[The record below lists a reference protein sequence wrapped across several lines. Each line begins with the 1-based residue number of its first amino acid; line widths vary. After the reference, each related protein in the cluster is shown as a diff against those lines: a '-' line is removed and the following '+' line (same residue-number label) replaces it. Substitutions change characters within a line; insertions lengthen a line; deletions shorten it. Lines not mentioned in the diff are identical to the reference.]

1 LIRSMTGYGRGEIER
16 EGVRVTAELRSFNNR
31 FLELTPK
38 IPRFLAPLESD
49 IKRVIHKQV
58 SRGRVLVNI
67 NWEDAGGLAETISLD
82 EEVADRYYSLL
93 QAVKER
99 YNLPG
104 DIDLSAF
111 TELPDLLK
119 RDVAEWEPAR
129 ALPFIEE
136 ALGVALEELLGMK
149 SREGNALAQDLT
161 ERIDRTLTYLEK
173 IQSRIP
179 RRIEEVRQK
188 LTTRL
193 AEITEQT
200 ESSEALLAQEI
211 VLFTDRSDCTEEC
224 VRYQVHCDNFKSY
237 LAEGGAVG
245 RKLNFLLQEMARE
258 TNTMGV
264 KASDA
269 DVSTNVVLIKEELER
284 IREQVQ
290 NIE

>member
-1 LIRSMTGYGRGEIER
+1 MTGYGRGEIER
-16 EGVRVTAELRSFNNR
+16 DGVRVTAELRSFNNR

-38 IPRFLAPLESD
+38 IPRFLAPLEGE
-49 IKRVIHKQV
+49 IKTVIHRQV

-67 NWEDAGGLAETISLD
+67 SWEDAGGLAETISLD
-82 EEVADRYYSLL
+82 EELADHYYGLL
-93 QAVKER
+93 QAVKGR

-104 DIDLSAF
+104 DIDLSTF
-111 TELPDLLK
+111 TALPDILR
-119 RDVAEWEPAR
+119 RDIDEWEPAQ
-129 ALPFIEE
+129 ALPLVEE
-136 ALGVALEELLGMK
+136 ALAIALEEMVRMK
-149 SREGNALAQDLT
+149 SKEGGALARDLA
-161 ERIDRTLTYLEK
+161 ERIDRTLTYLET
-173 IQSRIP
+173 IQRRIP

-188 LTTRL
+188 LAARL
-193 AEITEQT
+193 AEVAEQT
-200 ESSEALLAQEI
+200 ECSEALLAQEL

-269 DVSTNVVLIKEELER
+269 DVSTHVVLIKEELER

>member
-1 LIRSMTGYGRGEIER
+1 MTGYGRGEIER
-16 EGVRVTAELRSFNNR
+16 EGVRVTAELRTFNNR

-38 IPRFLAPLESD
+38 IPRFLAPLEND

-82 EEVADRYYSLL
+82 EEVADRYYGLL
-93 QAVKER
+93 RAVKER

-104 DIDLSAF
+104 DIDLPAF
-111 TELPDLLK
+111 TVLPDLLK
-119 RDVAEWEPAR
+119 RDVAELEPGQ
-129 ALPFIEE
+129 ALPLVEE
-136 ALGVALEELLGMK
+136 ALEIALEELLVMK
-149 SREGNALAQDLT
+149 SKEGSALAQDLA
-161 ERIDRTLTYLEK
+161 ERIDRTLTYLGK

-188 LTTRL
+188 LATRL

-200 ESSEALLAQEI
+200 ECSEALLAQEI

-269 DVSTNVVLIKEELER
+269 DVSTDVVLIKEELER